1 MMTPEKFNKIVSKLP
16 KEEKTELAKVELSF
30 AADLKKA
37 LNSLKGKVKKGAAL
51 EAKIEKQ
58 AEKLQQ
64 LKDKLRQDVNIAGKL
79 ANEIFAIT
87 DPGKKLL
94 ENVEKAAKEL
104 GVSPDNIDGYKEFK
118 EVRGQGYFDGKRLT
132 EGEFILREFGG

>member
-1 MMTPEKFNKIVSKLP
+1 MMTPEKFNKIVNKLP

-30 AADLKKA
+30 ANDLKKA

-51 EAKIEKQ
+51 ESRIEKQ
-58 AEKLQQ
+58 AEKLGQ
-64 LKDKLRQDVNIAGKL
+64 LKDKLRQDVNVAGKL

-104 GVSPDNIDGYKEFK
+104 GVSPDNIEGYKEFK
-118 EVRGQGYFDGKRLT
+118 EVRAQGYFDGKRLT
-132 EGEFILREFGG
+132 EGEFILSEFGG